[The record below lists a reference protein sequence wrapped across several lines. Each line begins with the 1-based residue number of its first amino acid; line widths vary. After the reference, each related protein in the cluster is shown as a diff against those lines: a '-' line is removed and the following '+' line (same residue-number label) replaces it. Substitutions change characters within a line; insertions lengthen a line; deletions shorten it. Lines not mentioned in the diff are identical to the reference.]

1 MKDWANFTSPNN
13 IVEVSFLDGFCR
25 RVAGGG
31 IYFGTLDSQ
40 GELFLSAIYLFLII
54 SIGARLLFSVFLSRV
69 SRGGFI
75 AKTQK
80 ICRHGR
86 SSHTQGVP
94 SEQSQLQDKHENKQ
108 LAAAALPSNL

>member
-1 MKDWANFTSPNN
+1 MTSA
-13 IVEVSFLDGFCR
+13 SGCS
-25 RVAGGG
+25 
-31 IYFGTLDSQ
+31 TLDSQ
-40 GELFLSAIYLFLII
+40 GDFLLSAIYLFPII
-54 SIGARLLFSVFLSRV
+54 CIGARLLFSVFLSCV

-80 ICRHGR
+80 ICRHGRR

-108 LAAAALPSNL
+108 LAAAGLPSNL

>member
-1 MKDWANFTSPNN
+1 MVTSA
-13 IVEVSFLDGFCR
+13 SGCS
-25 RVAGGG
+25 
-31 IYFGTLDSQ
+31 TLDSE
-40 GELFLSAIYLFLII
+40 GDFLLSAIYLFLII

-80 ICRHGR
+80 ICRHGSR